1 MNYKIIFLILGFASV
16 HSLKSQT
23 NGFFIN
29 YTPEDSIRYS
39 IKYHIKQP
47 DNLIYILNKEDFSRN
62 GSKTNG
68 SFLIKSN
75 YQGNILSE
83 TDLGN
88 DSLKSVYAYGSN
100 FEDNIQ
106 TFCFAVKGNK
116 LYLIYRLFSHNL
128 EEEINN
134 VFYIDT
140 VSISS
145 FLAYDV
151 SEIHKTTGNNNQN
164 FIALTIQP
172 EKESKTIGMI
182 FDNKGEVEII
192 KLLEKN
198 FRVFDAGS
206 LLYNPLLNQLNYIIS
221 EYKFIYDDHFNY
233 IKRERV
239 GNSYPTA
246 NDTTLLLYGSI
257 LEHDG
262 KLIGLGR
269 DALIYNKYDPDNFY
283 AIAGRGIS
291 EIDYNMRVKGKITLT
306 PMNMTQESDG
316 VARNSSSLFYRD
328 GHYYTIFEYQDN
340 TKPLPA
346 RTTFYITTFDT
357 LFNIIEETHY
367 IVNDDYR
374 FFIYWVDFSEQQQF
388 SASGFYMRVKDSVVQ
403 VGNYILGFNLDG
415 SQPSL
420 SKESNLISAAFKIK
434 GNPTHDFLNISTDN
448 TTNHEYEVRLYDLSG
463 NLILS
468 CHDWHDGNISIPV
481 YHHPPGMYIYQVMD
495 KGKILTTGKFVKS

>member
-62 GSKTNG
+62 GSKSNG

-106 TFCFAVKGNK
+106 TFCFAIKGNK
-116 LYLIYRLFSHNL
+116 LYLIYRLFSQNL
-128 EEEINN
+128 DEEINN

-140 VSISS
+140 VSNSS

-206 LLYNPLLNQLNYIIS
+206 LLYNPLLNQLNYIIP
-221 EYKFIYDDHFNY
+221 EY
-233 IKRERV
+233 
-239 GNSYPTA
+239 
-246 NDTTLLLYGSI
+246 
-257 LEHDG
+257 
-262 KLIGLGR
+262 
-269 DALIYNKYDPDNFY
+269 
-283 AIAGRGIS
+283 
-291 EIDYNMRVKGKITLT
+291 
-306 PMNMTQESDG
+306 
-316 VARNSSSLFYRD
+316 
-328 GHYYTIFEYQDN
+328 
-340 TKPLPA
+340 
-346 RTTFYITTFDT
+346 
-357 LFNIIEETHY
+357 
-367 IVNDDYR
+367 
-374 FFIYWVDFSEQQQF
+374 
-388 SASGFYMRVKDSVVQ
+388 
-403 VGNYILGFNLDG
+403 
-415 SQPSL
+415 
-420 SKESNLISAAFKIK
+420 
-434 GNPTHDFLNISTDN
+434 
-448 TTNHEYEVRLYDLSG
+448 
-463 NLILS
+463 
-468 CHDWHDGNISIPV
+468 
-481 YHHPPGMYIYQVMD
+481 
-495 KGKILTTGKFVKS
+495 